1 MNAEELQAAIDEPVR
16 RAEISAVELTE
27 AILARID
34 AQQPIVNA
42 FITTTPELALEDA
55 RRVDQRRAS
64 GERLPLA
71 GMPVAVKDNID
82 VAGVRTTV
90 ASKFFE
96 DAVAA
101 RDAETVRRIRE
112 AGAIIVGKAALHEF
126 VYGATT
132 INPFYGVCHNPWD
145 LDRIPGGSSGGSG
158 AALAADLCVGAL
170 GSDTGGSVRIP
181 AAVNGVSGLRPTFGS
196 VSNRGTFPISWTFD
210 AVGPMARSV
219 RDVAHLYA
227 VMAGFD
233 VHDPRAADHPVA
245 DPLAHLEDGVE
256 GVRIGVPSE
265 FFFEDLEAGIE
276 ERVRAA
282 AEELARLGAAVFEV
296 SVPASS
302 AANEICTLMIRAD
315 AAALHRERYE
325 QQPELFGEDV
335 RRRLALGHEITGM
348 QYAEMVQRMYE
359 WRRDMRELFAGQ
371 VDVVLTPTTMSTA
384 PLIEGAEMIAT
395 TARLTRFTYPWS
407 LAHMPALSV
416 PCGFAANGMPV
427 GVQLG
432 ADRWQDA
439 LLLRAGLAY
448 QSATDWHRRR
458 PPAPVAATG

>member
-1 MNAEELQAAIDEPVR
+1 MTAEDLQAAIDDPAR
-16 RAEISAVELTE
+16 RAELSAVVLAE
-27 AILARID
+27 AVLARIEE
-34 AQQPIVNA
+34 QQPILNA
-42 FITTTPELALEDA
+42 FITTTPEVALEDA
-55 RRVDQRRAS
+55 RRVDRRRAS
-64 GERLPLA
+64 GQRLPLA

-96 DAVAA
+96 HAVAA
-101 RDAETVRRIRE
+101 QDAETVRRLRE
-112 AGAIIVGKAALHEF
+112 AGAVIVGKAALHEF

-132 INPFYGVCHNPWD
+132 INPFYGACHNPWD

-210 AVGPMARSV
+210 TVGPMARSV
-219 RDVAHLYA
+219 RDVAALYA
-227 VMAGFD
+227 AMAGFD
-233 VHDPRAADHPVA
+233 VRDPRAADHPVT
-245 DPLAHLEDGVE
+245 DPLPGLDDGVE
-256 GVRIGVPSE
+256 GLRIGVPSE
-265 FFFEDLEAGIE
+265 FFFEDLEPGIE
-276 ERVRAA
+276 EPVRAA
-282 AEELARLGAAVFEV
+282 AEELARLGAEVFEL

-315 AAALHRERYE
+315 ATALHRERYE

-335 RRRLALGHEITGM
+335 RRRLALGKEITGI

-359 WRRDMRELFAGQ
+359 WRRDMRELFSDR
-371 VDVVLTPTTMSTA
+371 VDVVLTPSTMSTA
-384 PLIEGAEMIAT
+384 PLIQGAEMIAT

-407 LAHMPALSV
+407 LAHMPALSL
-416 PCGFAANGMPV
+416 PCGFAENGMPV
-427 GVQLG
+427 GVQLA

-439 LLLRAGLAY
+439 LLLRAGAAY
-448 QSATDWHRRR
+448 QRTTDWHRRR
-458 PPAPVAATG
+458 PPAPVGAAG